1 MPYVDQE
8 YDTDVDGNNNKV
20 ENLNEPLTALSC
32 SSIKRVHSD
41 RTDDYGNRKYNE
53 VTEKLVAS
61 FSDALPCLEDRAAC
75 SDILMQELK
84 EKFHSS
90 ISKFLVKIQNS
101 SFLWNIR
108 VLCKSC

>member
-61 FSDALPCLEDRAAC
+61 FSDALPSLED
-75 SDILMQELK
+75 
-84 EKFHSS
+84 
-90 ISKFLVKIQNS
+90 
-101 SFLWNIR
+101 
-108 VLCKSC
+108 

>member
-8 YDTDVDGNNNKV
+8 YDPDVDGNNNKV
-20 ENLNEPLTALSC
+20 EKPNEPLTTLSC
-32 SSIKRVHSD
+32 SPIKRVHSD
-41 RTDDYGNRKYNE
+41 RTDNYGKRKYND

-61 FSDALPCLEDRAAC
+61 FSDVLPSLEDRAAC
-75 SDILMQELK
+75 SDILMHELK

-90 ISKFLVKIQNS
+90 ISKFLVKIKNS